1 MLLPRL
7 CALSDE
13 DPPVGTGS
21 GGQVQKETVKNRKW
35 WSGLRKWQSETGSGG
50 QEQEVAIREK
60 VAIVSNR
67 KWQSGTGSGGQEEE
81 VVVREKEVV
90 VRTQE
95 VELRNRKCPN
105 KKWSSGTGSGGQDSG
120 SAVRKMKWWSG
131 CRKQESSW
139 CAYRVS
145 GNGPITVEEACDWSL
160 CCWQVVSGWKT
171 LGSSSS
177 SAKRHDNCVPGSKP
191 ISEGLVKVP
200 SCFRANHTWM
210 DDGQTEAAD
219 WSRGS
224 AGPTSLPVED
234 SLLPRRPT
242 VQQQEVL
249 PADAV
254 QVSHDL

>member
-1 MLLPRL
+1 MQ
-7 CALSDE
+7 E
-13 DPPVGTGS
+13 
-21 GGQVQKETVKNRKW
+21 ETVKNRKW
-35 WSGLRKWQSETGSGG
+35 WSGLRKWQSDTGSGG
-50 QEQEVAIREK
+50 QDSGSGYQEQEVVIREK

-67 KWQSGTGSGGQEEE
+67 KGRSGTGSGGQGK
-81 VVVREKEVV
+81 R
-90 VRTQE
+90 
-95 VELRNRKCPN
+95 
-105 KKWSSGTGSGGQDSG
+105 SGGQDSG
-120 SAVRKMKWWSG
+120 SAVRNRKWWSG
-131 CRKQESSW
+131 CRKQQSSW

-145 GNGPITVEEACDWSL
+145 GNGPITAEEACDWSL

-177 SAKRHDNCVPGSKP
+177 AKPHDNCVPGRKP

-242 VQQQEVL
+242 VRQQEVL

>member
-21 GGQVQKETVKNRKW
+21 GGQVQEVVGRCRKWWSGAGRDSQNQEVVVRTQEVSVRNRKWRSGLRKWRSGTGSGDQGKGSDCQQQEVAVRNRKW
-35 WSGLRKWQSETGSGG
+35 WSGLRKCRQEQDMVVWLSETGSGC
-50 QEQEVAIREK
+50 QEQE
-60 VAIVSNR
+60 SF
-67 KWQSGTGSGGQEEE
+67 
-81 VVVREKEVV
+81 
-90 VRTQE
+90 
-95 VELRNRKCPN
+95 
-105 KKWSSGTGSGGQDSG
+105 
-120 SAVRKMKWWSG
+120 
-131 CRKQESSW
+131 W

-145 GNGPITVEEACDWSL
+145 GNGPITAEEACDWSL

-177 SAKRHDNCVPGSKP
+177 SAKPHDNCVPGRKP

-219 WSRGS
+219 WLRGS

-242 VQQQEVL
+242 VRQQEVL

>member
-1 MLLPRL
+1 MAVRY
-7 CALSDE
+7 
-13 DPPVGTGS
+13 
-21 GGQVQKETVKNRKW
+21 RKW
-35 WSGLRKWQSETGSGG
+35 WSGAGRDSQKL
-50 QEQEVAIREK
+50 
-60 VAIVSNR
+60 
-67 KWQSGTGSGGQEEE
+67 
-81 VVVREKEVV
+81 EVV

-95 VELRNRKCPN
+95 VAVRNRKWRSGLR
-105 KKWSSGTGSGGQDSG
+105 KWRSGTGSGDQGRRSGGQDSG
-120 SAVRKMKWWSG
+120 SGAQEQEVSKQEVVVRNRKWQSG

-145 GNGPITVEEACDWSL
+145 GNGPITAEEACDWSL

-177 SAKRHDNCVPGSKP
+177 SAKPHDNCVPGRKP
-191 ISEGLVKVP
+191 ISEGLVTVP

-219 WSRGS
+219 WSRGR

-234 SLLPRRPT
+234 SLLPRQPT
-242 VQQQEVL
+242 VRQQEVL